1 MINYLNFKQMKNLA
15 KSIAVVLFASM
26 GAIGCTQKP
35 EDIKLS
41 ELESTCD
48 YVDAIEICVDAAI
61 EMMGDKEF
69 EDLSEEEKE
78 YLEVIEDKLE
88 DIERAGSKKFTE
100 SEVKECPN
108 FERVKEKV
116 EKSPF

>member
-1 MINYLNFKQMKNLA
+1 MKNLA
-15 KSIAVVLFASM
+15 IKIAVVLFISM
-26 GAIGCTQKP
+26 VTIGCTKKP

-41 ELESTCD
+41 ELETTCD

-108 FERVKEKV
+108 FERVKEKI